1 MFRLFV
7 MLFQKLFSAC
17 KVVRSVYS
25 YGLHIGYTHP
35 YAVTVL
41 QPAQLFEAL
50 GKLKGRLWQLCNLL

>member
-1 MFRLFV
+1 

-25 YGLHIGYTHP
+25 YGLYIGYTHP

-50 GKLKGRLWQLCNLL
+50 GKLEGRLWQLCNLL